1 MTIKND
7 VTQRYRIGAETYWR
21 ELCLNLDYQER
32 LYQGALNCFNMQ
44 VLELDGTYE
53 SGQKRRLRFQKRIDA
68 PAAIRKLVGDTV
80 TLDEVSQWDARART
94 WSFQMVQAALS
105 DRLDIGGVIR
115 LEEHADGV
123 TQLSQNIVTCRI
135 FGIGGIVE
143 HFVSKQSQEASAD
156 KAAFT
161 RKYIEERGLTL
172 AAGVALPSTP
182 RAPRSRA

>member
-7 VTQRYRIGAETYWR
+7 VTQRYRISADTYWR

-32 LYQGALNCFNMQ
+32 LYRDALNCFGMQ
-44 VLELDGTYE
+44 VVQLDGTYE
-53 SGQKRRLRFQKRIDA
+53 TGQKRKLRFQKRIDA
-68 PAAIRKLVGDTV
+68 PAAIRKLVGETV
-80 TLDEVSQWDARART
+80 LLEEVSEWDPKART
-94 WSFQMVQAALS
+94 WSFKMVQAALS

-115 LEEHADGV
+115 VEEHAEGV
-123 TQLSQNIVTCRI
+123 TQLSHNIVTCRI

-143 HFVSKQSQEASAD
+143 HFVSKQSTEASAD

-172 AAGVALPSTP
+172 TSSARVAL
-182 RAPRSRA
+182 